1 MGKKLIKID
10 CNCREKELF
19 DFESNELMSEVLRR
33 GLLGYSNVNIIT
45 IDLFTRFS
53 KVITVAEL
61 QELETIILNLE
72 TKYKLL

>member
-1 MGKKLIKID
+1 MRKKLIKID
-10 CNCREKELF
+10 CDCREKELC

-53 KVITVAEL
+53 KVITVADL